1 MSKQLSAEILH
12 KHCSHLF
19 YKDDPDLLFV
29 YKAMQEYADARLI
42 AAQERIKQLEDALT
56 IVQKWQLPST
66 GQFWDDDKTRPMSYG
81 VCYGSNGERDFMRK
95 VANEALTPNNKQKED
110 EQ

>member
-1 MSKQLSAEILH
+1 MSKQLSAELH
-12 KHCSHLF
+12 TQIEQESKVYGKESLW
-19 YKDDPDLLFV
+19 YIEGAVKYAKLLT
-29 YKAMQEYADARLI
+29 

-95 VANEALTPNNKQKED
+95 VANEALTPNNQNKEH
-110 EQ
+110 E